1 MKRFILIVTLAL
13 SVTALFGQTVRP
25 GMTYKELKQVYNTKS
40 YQKTSTD
47 PFSPFWLGL
56 TSFAEPGVGQLIAH
70 AAGHSSAGIFSS
82 AWLVVMESELSII
95 Q

>member
-25 GMTYKELKQVYNTKS
+25 GMTYKELKQVYNTKN

-47 PFSPFWLGL
+47 PFSPFWMGL
-56 TSFAEPGVGQLIAH
+56 TSLG
-70 AAGHSSAGIFSS
+70 
-82 AWLVVMESELSII
+82 
-95 Q
+95 